1 MTFFKKILCAE
12 EGVRDGTVR
21 RRLLANKGRL
31 RTCCPGR
38 SSCAT
43 SPILEVVNIFWWR
56 AFSRRGTQLWN
67 GRSKVPDH
75 GHDGPRERLAQN
87 FTRTVALEQGPAA
100 GRGKWHGLHALL
112 AIRYLYLPLSDALPT
127 PHPQRR
133 TFSHFRYADKVALFF
148 VCCVIGWVRDLG
160 RGSPG
165 RLEDAPLQCT
175 APVLAA
181 EPMFEGTHKAH
192 NDPENWISA
201 AAHAKDL
208 QAAAKPGTYVK
219 LFLMIRHGEGE
230 KDGINAPGL
239 L

>member
-1 MTFFKKILCAE
+1 M
-12 EGVRDGTVR
+12 
-21 RRLLANKGRL
+21 
-31 RTCCPGR
+31 
-38 SSCAT
+38 
-43 SPILEVVNIFWWR
+43 
-56 AFSRRGTQLWN
+56 
-67 GRSKVPDH
+67 
-75 GHDGPRERLAQN
+75 
-87 FTRTVALEQGPAA
+87 
-100 GRGKWHGLHALL
+100 
-112 AIRYLYLPLSDALPT
+112 PT

-133 TFSHFRYADKVALFF
+133 IFSHFRHARKVALFF

-230 KDGINAPGL
+230 KIEHMHIVCCKLEYRGASFWSQLPSTSFLVAATADNLSRKLPPLCCTSSGTTYVSLPL
-239 L
+239 LFNLQWVFFSGVSSGSQRLSVIAYRLSSAVSSLYY